1 MSTEPPGFVESIEVA
16 RAEAGDDA
24 GLLEECATKLQAHN
38 RELKDCVA
46 KLDAEAIKEAMDG
59 FGTDDKKLIVATC
72 SRTKSQL
79 KRCAHHARRTRESA
93 RRTRESARR
102 HVCRRAPLRSA
113 GRRPSTAS
121 CTTRT
126 CARRCVEIRAATT
139 AGYSTWRS
147 RRQRST

>member
-93 RRTRESARR
+93 RR
-102 HVCRRAPLRSA
+102 HVYRRAPLRSA

-139 AGYSTWRS
+139 AGCSTWRS

>member
-1 MSTEPPGFVESIEVA
+1 MGRAADADGFMGVFIESIEVA

-24 GLLEECATKLQAHN
+24 GLLEECAAKLQAHN

-59 FGTDDKKLIVATC
+59 LGTDDKKLIVATC

-79 KRCAHHARRTRESA
+79 KRCARHARRPA
-93 RRTRESARR
+93 NPP
-102 HVCRRAPLRSA
+102 APTLAAVRSLRPA
-113 GRRPSTAS
+113 GQRPSTAN

-126 CARRCVEIRAATT
+126 CARRCAERPVATT

-147 RRQRST
+147 PRQRST